1 MTHKIPVLAKTDV
14 KTSIRN
20 ALSAG
25 MSYEKFRKL
34 VTDLTAQ
41 NGTTGPEQTAAYI
54 QYTRLNDQRMR
65 RWDKTLKLSEEEK
78 LQIQTFNKKVYWLV
92 ITESWCGDAA
102 PSLPV
107 MNKVAQ
113 LTDGIDLRIVLR
125 NEQPALM
132 DAFLTNGKMSIPKLI
147 MVDKTSLDVLGTWGP
162 LPAKA
167 TEMATDF
174 REQHGALTPA
184 FKESLQQ
191 WFNLDKGRNILEGL
205 LQLLALK

>member
-1 MTHKIPVLAKTDV
+1 MTEKTQVIPKAEV

-25 MSYEKFRKL
+25 MSYERFRKL
-34 VTDLTAQ
+34 VSDLTAQ
-41 NGTTGPEQTAAYI
+41 KGTTGPEQTAAYI

-65 RWDKTLKLSEEEK
+65 RWDKTLRLSEEEK
-78 LQIQTFNKKVYWLV
+78 ERIRAFNKKVYWLV

-113 LTDGIDLRIVLR
+113 LTDRIDLRIVLR
-125 NEQPALM
+125 NEQPSLM
-132 DAFLTNGKMSIPKLI
+132 DAFLTKGKMSIPKLI
-147 MVDKTSLDVLGTWGP
+147 MVDRTSLDVLGTWGP

-167 TEMATDF
+167 TAMATEF

-184 FKESLQQ
+184 FKEALQQ